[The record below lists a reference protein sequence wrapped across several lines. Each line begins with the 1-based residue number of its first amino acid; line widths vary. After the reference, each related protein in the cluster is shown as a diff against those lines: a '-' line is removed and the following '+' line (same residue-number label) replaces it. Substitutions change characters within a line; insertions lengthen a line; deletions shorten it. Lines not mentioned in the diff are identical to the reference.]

1 MRLLDELAMDYA
13 EALFAWAQEWTKQQE
28 GWR

>member
-13 EALFAWAQEWTKQQE
+13 EALFAWAQEWTRQE
-28 GWR
+28 EWR